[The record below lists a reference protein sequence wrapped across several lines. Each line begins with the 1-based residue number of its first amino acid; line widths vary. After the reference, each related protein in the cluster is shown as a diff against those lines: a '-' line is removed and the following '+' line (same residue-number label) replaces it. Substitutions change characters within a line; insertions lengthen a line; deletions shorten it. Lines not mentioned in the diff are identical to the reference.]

1 VPVLLVALLQDG
13 EIRAARAAKSI
24 PPTAVVE
31 NRIGKSFIRNFTMV
45 NVIRSPKIHG
55 KSKRQMCFP
64 FSMETR
70 NNTAPAAD
78 VDLADSQQHS
88 TNRVSLSRA

>member
-1 VPVLLVALLQDG
+1 
-13 EIRAARAAKSI
+13 
-24 PPTAVVE
+24 
-31 NRIGKSFIRNFTMV
+31 MV

-55 KSKRQMCFP
+55 KSKRHLNFP

-78 VDLADSQQHS
+78 EGLADSLRQATS
-88 TNRVSLSRA
+88 RLELAASLILR

>member
-1 VPVLLVALLQDG
+1 
-13 EIRAARAAKSI
+13 
-24 PPTAVVE
+24 
-31 NRIGKSFIRNFTMV
+31 MV

-70 NNTAPAAD
+70 NNTSPAAD